1 MQSQFPKNYV
11 LDARRTT
18 KGVQSL
24 MGIISGLICDGELN
38 DNEILY
44 LRTWMTENQDLES
57 VFPATIIYR
66 RIKDVLADNIITAE
80 ERDHLLKEFQDLSG
94 NKFEQTGASQAEA
107 IHAIFNPSASVHFEG
122 RVFVFTGEFLWGT
135 RRECVKAVEKRGGIA
150 KDSVTKETNFLV
162 IGAMASPDWITANF
176 GRKIQKA
183 ADMVHAKKH
192 DIAIIREET
201 WSAFL

>member
-1 MQSQFPKNYV
+1 MNTQFPKRYM

-24 MGIISGLICDGELN
+24 MGIVSGLVCDGHLN

-44 LRTWMTENQDLES
+44 LRTWMNENQDLED

-66 RIKDVLADNIITAE
+66 RIRDVLADNIITAE

-94 NKFEQTGASQAEA
+94 NRFDETGASQAEQVSS
-107 IHAIFNPSASVHFEG
+107 IFNPNAVIAFES

-135 RRECVKAVEKRGGIA
+135 RRECVKAVEKRGGTA

-183 ADMVHAKKH
+183 AEMVSSGKH
-192 DIAIIREET
+192 DIAIVREET